1 MSSLRD
7 RLEEDHLARDAAK
20 AIMLADFERVKAD
33 LSMRGVGGRIADT
46 ISEEAS
52 EMSEEVIALAEENKA
67 VIGGVVAALVLW
79 LSRGPI
85 GRLLGWDERED
96 DE

>member
-1 MSSLRD
+1 MSALRE
-7 RLEEDHLARDAAK
+7 RLEQDLLARDAAK
-20 AIMLADFERVKAD
+20 AIMLADLERVKAD
-33 LSMRGVGGRIADT
+33 LSARGVGGRIADT
-46 ISEEAS
+46 ISEEAA

-85 GRLLGWDERED
+85 GRLLGWDEE
-96 DE
+96 EHG